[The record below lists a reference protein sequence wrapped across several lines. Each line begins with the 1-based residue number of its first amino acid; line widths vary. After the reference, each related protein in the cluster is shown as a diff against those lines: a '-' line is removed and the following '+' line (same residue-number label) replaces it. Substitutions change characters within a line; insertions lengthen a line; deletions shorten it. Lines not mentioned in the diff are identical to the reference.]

1 MSITITLNTE
11 PHPGPAQ
18 HETIVAIVN
27 GLTDLAI
34 GAAIGPARVYAL
46 QGQALFSCDNGHCNF
61 SISAPS
67 QGGISKRKQN
77 AIVKSH
83 CSVMARF

>member
-1 MSITITLNTE
+1 MRIAIALNTE

-18 HETIVAIVN
+18 HKAIVAIVN
-27 GLTDLAI
+27 VAPQLAI
-34 GAAIGPARVYAL
+34 GAAIGPARVDPL
-46 QGQALFSCDNGHCNF
+46 KGQALFSCDNRHCNF

-77 AIVKSH
+77 AIVKH
-83 CSVMARF
+83 IAV